1 MRYFLSVLTQNTG
14 LATAEEM
21 AAIDVFN
28 EKLEANGHWVFGA
41 GVAGP
46 EAATVVDGRG
56 EEPLLTDG
64 PYVES
69 KEWVAGFWVIEAP
82 DLDAA
87 LQLASEGSQACNRR
101 IEVRP
106 FLRG

>member
-1 MRYFLSVLTQNTG
+1 MRYFLSVITSGSG
-14 LATAEEM
+14 LASPDEM
-21 AAIDVFN
+21 AAINAFN

-56 EEPLLTDG
+56 EAPVLTDG

-69 KEWVAGFWVIEAP
+69 KEYVAGFWVIEAP
-82 DLDAA
+82 DLDVA
-87 LQLASEGSQACNRR
+87 LELAGEGSKACNRKL
-101 IEVRP
+101 EVRP